1 MKYYMLHEC
10 KKLCKIFS
18 YIWHKSQSIEC
29 MTYATGFQ
37 SYLKNN
43 AICYGHRIVLAV
55 NFYTR

>member
-1 MKYYMLHEC
+1 MLHEC